1 MKNVT
6 KIVILTM
13 YAALSLS
20 SCRKVH
26 ITPEETKTPLGFTAV
41 SQTGMTK
48 DGTEVFPYSDFGV
61 WGVARHSD
69 LDRTYMLWDEDDLA
83 AVYKNHLTGYFEPT
97 SDAYWM
103 YGYTYNFI
111 AIAPWVSDIQGTTL
125 LPQTDT
131 SGDELMFS
139 YNMSSNYNIGRYDF
153 DLLGAVA
160 QTEVTSGGWQDAQ
173 ELIFWHLF
181 SKIRVNISFTGALD
195 AAGNPAAV
203 KVDVLRLKNVDV
215 HRNYTLSFDSDN
227 ELSVECVSA
236 SDATAPIQ
244 FAYDASI
251 DAGKAD
257 FTRQAHIVPQ
267 NVSDVVM
274 ELDFTVGEGA
284 NAIPTTNY
292 QIDMGAVHTQ
302 AGVSPEYIYN
312 GVYNWTI
319 TINPKT
325 ISFNVTV
332 TPWQNATGLPDFDI
346 K

>member
-41 SQTGMTK
+41 SQTGMAKAET
-48 DGTEVFPYSDFGV
+48 DEFPHDDFGV
-61 WGVARHSD
+61 WGVARNSE
-69 LDRTYMLWDEDDLA
+69 LDRTYMLWDANNLA
-83 AVYKNHLTGYFEPT
+83 EVRKNTTGNFVPT
-97 SDAYWM
+97 DEAYWIK
-103 YGYTYNFI
+103 GYTYNFI
-111 AIAPWVSDIQGTTL
+111 ALAPWESGALGTTVF
-125 LPQTDT
+125 QKTDT
-131 SGDELMFS
+131 QGDHMMFS
-139 YNMSSNYNIGRYDF
+139 YDLSSKYSAGTYDF
-153 DLLGAVA
+153 DLLSAVGR
-160 QTEVTSGGWQDAQ
+160 TEVTTGGWNEAQ

-181 SKIRVNISFTGALD
+181 SKICVNISFTGALD
-195 AAGNPAAV
+195 AAGNQAAV
-203 KVDVLRLKNVDV
+203 KVDALRLKNVDV
-215 HRNYTLSFDSDN
+215 HRYYTLSFDSDN
-227 ELSVECVSA
+227 KLSVECTSA

-267 NVSDVVM
+267 DVSDVVM
-274 ELDFTVGEGA
+274 ELDFTVGEGE
-284 NAIPTTNY
+284 NAIPTTNFLVN
-292 QIDMGAVHTQ
+292 MGTVHAQ

-312 GVYNWTI
+312 GVYNWNI

-332 TPWQNATGLPDFDI
+332 TPWQAATGLPDFDI